1 MGSLDTILFVALP
14 YVTIVVFLVGTIR
27 RYTNSGFSITSL
39 SAQFLEAQ
47 TGFWGTVPF
56 HIGILTLFLGHLAI
70 FLFPDLILLWNSD
83 PIRLI
88 VHEGIAFTFGLVV
101 LIALTV
107 LLFRRWTKPRLR
119 AVTSRMD
126 IVVEVVLWAQV
137 LLGCWTAVGYRWGSS
152 WFAADLTPYLWSIIQ
167 FNPDINA
174 ISAMPW
180 VVKMHV
186 VGAFSYCVIDSVYAP
201 RAYAGSAD
209 TLSVAP
215 LPSSHVELG
224 SKEDPASRHRM
235 ARNKT
240 SEQLE

>member
-126 IVVEVVLWAQV
+126 IVVEVVLWTQV
-137 LLGCWTAVGYRWGSS
+137 LLGCWTAAGYRWGSS

-186 VGAFSYCVIDSVYAP
+186 VGAFLIVLLIPFTRLAHM
-201 RAYAGSAD
+201 
-209 TLSVAP
+209 LVAP
-215 LPSSHVELG
+215 IHYLWRPYQVVMWNWDR
-224 SKEDPASRHRM
+224 KKIRRPDTAWQKTRP
-235 ARNKT
+235 RNN
-240 SEQLE
+240 